1 MCSEIV
7 QKDRFKTTT
16 FRTTVSWLFERH
28 SRVLLHIIMR
38 SCKTL
43 VIGIKHFSRSQ
54 VNYFGG
60 IPVCLKRAICCK
72 SRRRF
77 FPRTTSFT
85 ARNAGESDFHL
96 FFRCSSSVNGAWWDV
111 CSTPGS
117 SHLCTPQMWCSSD
130 VHRRTHSWKTK
141 WRFWVTQKISP
152 IAFVQSLALWCPCP
166 LTIHKFLLAFP
177 SPWLELQDQYRW
189 LQIDFSHGSRSLF
202 SFLLPRVRSFFFMPR
217 KNKKGRSAKILK
229 YIVWKYGLL

>member
-60 IPVCLKRAICCK
+60 IPVCLKGPSAA
-72 SRRRF
+72 SHAEDS
-77 FPRTTSFT
+77 FPGLRLSQPGTLENQTSSTSF
-85 ARNAGESDFHL
+85 
-96 FFRCSSSVNGAWWDV
+96 
-111 CSTPGS
+111 
-117 SHLCTPQMWCSSD
+117 
-130 VHRRTHSWKTK
+130 
-141 WRFWVTQKISP
+141 
-152 IAFVQSLALWCPCP
+152 SL
-166 LTIHKFLLAFP
+166 FLLRQWCMMTCMFNP
-177 SPWLELQDQYRW
+177 S
-189 LQIDFSHGSRSLF
+189 
-202 SFLLPRVRSFFFMPR
+202 LLPSMHTTDV
-217 KNKKGRSAKILK
+217 
-229 YIVWKYGLL
+229 VQQ

>member
-38 SCKTL
+38 SCKWTL
-43 VIGIKHFSRSQ
+43 VIGIKHFSKSQ

-60 IPVCLKRAICCK
+60 IPVSLKRAICCK

-85 ARNAGESDFHL
+85 ARNAGESDFIHL
-96 FFRCSSSVNGAWWDV
+96 FFIVPPPSMVHDDMYVQPQPPPIYAHHRCGAAVTSTDAHIPERRNDGFGLHKRFHLLLL
-111 CSTPGS
+111 CS
-117 SHLCTPQMWCSSD
+117 
-130 VHRRTHSWKTK
+130 
-141 WRFWVTQKISP
+141 
-152 IAFVQSLALWCPCP
+152 LW
-166 LTIHKFLLAFP
+166 H
-177 SPWLELQDQYRW
+177 
-189 LQIDFSHGSRSLF
+189 
-202 SFLLPRVRSFFFMPR
+202 
-217 KNKKGRSAKILK
+217 
-229 YIVWKYGLL
+229 YGAPAH